1 MTKPDHFPHNLD
13 DDTEQA
19 EVENGRFFPPPLIP
33 PLTSPEPP
41 PKKKRGCWFV
51 GLSSLIIVS
60 LLAFA
65 LVSLL
70 QFGRAGI
77 AAWSPP
83 WLTPTP
89 SLAQAG
95 RIAYIGAQGQLYT
108 VQPNGENE
116 RQLTH
121 ERFPFQFPAWDHL
134 GEQVA
139 VIGGGS
145 VVIVLD
151 SDESVPYSLYE
162 SDVQA
167 PFYLSWSPDDSQISF
182 LSNSQRGIALRVVP
196 ANGSREAEIRG
207 LGSPFYWD
215 WLADSRQM
223 LVHSGTAGEN
233 AQLAV
238 LQADGTMD
246 EIAPPG
252 SFQAPGVSA
261 NGRYWA
267 YAEYV
272 GDDQSWL
279 VISDT
284 ETGEQWQ
291 ERHPA
296 VIAMS
301 WSPADDKLAY
311 ISGLG
316 HNNSF
321 WGPMR
326 LFDTA
331 TGEVSLLSDNQ
342 VLAFFW
348 SPDGRYIASFNT
360 GDINRDFGVNVVNRA
375 RSEHDRQA
383 KTAVQPNPHQFNLA
397 IIDVASGA
405 ETQIMSFFPTG
416 IFISQF
422 LPFFDQY
429 ALSHNIWSPNSDA
442 VVMPVREQGE
452 SRVKVVRINGSET
465 IDLGRGDMPFWS
477 R

>member
-1 MTKPDHFPHNLD
+1 M
-13 DDTEQA
+13 
-19 EVENGRFFPPPLIP
+19 
-33 PLTSPEPP
+33 
-41 PKKKRGCWFV
+41 
-51 GLSSLIIVS
+51 
-60 LLAFA
+60 
-65 LVSLL
+65 
-70 QFGRAGI
+70 
-77 AAWSPP
+77 
-83 WLTPTP
+83 
-89 SLAQAG
+89 
-95 RIAYIGAQGQLYT
+95 
-108 VQPNGENE
+108 QPNGENE

-238 LQADGTMD
+238 LQSRWHNGRDRPARL
-246 EIAPPG
+246 ISRRAFP
-252 SFQAPGVSA
+252 A

-291 ERHPA
+291 RTPSGCDRHELE
-296 VIAMS
+296 S
-301 WSPADDKLAY
+301 GRRQTGTY

-397 IIDVASGA
+397 IIDAHLA
-405 ETQIMSFFPTG
+405 PK
-416 IFISQF
+416 
-422 LPFFDQY
+422 
-429 ALSHNIWSPNSDA
+429 
-442 VVMPVREQGE
+442 R
-452 SRVKVVRINGSET
+452 R
-465 IDLGRGDMPFWS
+465 
-477 R
+477 